1 MVQANELRI
10 GNYFFRSIHSFCG
23 KSSVVTKVRDMP
35 YLIYDNKE
43 GYLMNEVWADEY
55 EPTPLTTE
63 ILVKCGFKTNNR
75 FAYKIKLSSDT
86 SLELDSDGEFFNV
99 FLRQENSE
107 EHIDTVY
114 LGVLELKFLHQ
125 LQNLYFALTG
135 EELTVNFSTP

>member
-1 MVQANELRI
+1 
-10 GNYFFRSIHSFCG
+10 
-23 KSSVVTKVRDMP
+23 
-35 YLIYDNKE
+35 
-43 GYLMNEVWADEY
+43 
-55 EPTPLTTE
+55 
-63 ILVKCGFKTNNR
+63 VKCGFKTNNR